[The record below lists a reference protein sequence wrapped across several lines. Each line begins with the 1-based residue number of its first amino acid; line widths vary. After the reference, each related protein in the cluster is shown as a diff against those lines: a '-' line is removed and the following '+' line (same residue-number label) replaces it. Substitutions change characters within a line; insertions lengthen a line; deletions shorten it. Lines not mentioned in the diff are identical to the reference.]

1 MTSAPA
7 PTRAPVHPSLDEVR
21 QLARDHDLVPV
32 VSELLADCDTP
43 VSAFLRLRLGEGSFL
58 LESVEG
64 GERLARYSFLGG
76 EPLAT
81 ITVDAGVA
89 VIRDQNG
96 ERREACSDPLTLV
109 ERETTSLRVAPVA
122 GVDAPFLGG
131 AIGMLSYEAA
141 TCFERLPVA
150 AADPLCVPHAWFSI
164 VDTLIVFDH
173 VSHRMTLVTHARVGG
188 GPAAAGAGEV
198 DVGAAYDAA
207 VARLQ
212 SLRERLR
219 SPLPPPAA
227 APEQDELERFAV
239 PVDLDGVASISR
251 ADFLRAV
258 ERCRDYILAGDIFQ
272 VQISRRFALPL
283 RAAPFD
289 VYRALRS
296 VNPSPYM
303 FYLDTPAG
311 AVVAASPEMLVRV
324 TGRHVDY
331 HPIAGT
337 RRRGRTP
344 ERDLEL
350 EAELR
355 SSEKERAEH
364 LMLVDLGRNDVG
376 RVCRTGSVRVRDL
389 MTVER
394 YSHVMHLVSHVE
406 GELREGLTAVDALR
420 AAFPAGTV
428 TGAPKIRAIEVIA
441 EVEPERRGVYSGAA
455 GYLGFGGNL
464 DTAIALR
471 TLLVRDGVAYA
482 QAAAGIVADSTPEEE
497 ALEIDNKV
505 AAPLLAVAR
514 ANAGLEA

>member
-7 PTRAPVHPSLDEVR
+7 PARAPVHPSLEEVR
-21 QLARDHDLVPV
+21 ALAADHDLVPV

-43 VSAFLRLRLGEGSFL
+43 VSAFLRLRLGEGAFL

-81 ITVDAGVA
+81 ISVNRGVA

-96 ERREACSDPLTLV
+96 ERSEPCSDPLTVV
-109 ERETTSLRVAPVA
+109 ERETTALRVARLP
-122 GVDAPFLGG
+122 GVQAPFLGG

-141 TCFERLPVA
+141 TCFERIPVPGR
-150 AADPLCVPHAWFSI
+150 DPLGVPQAWFSV

-173 VSHRMTLVTHARVGG
+173 VTHRMTLVTHARVGG
-188 GPAAAGAGEV
+188 GA
-198 DVGAAYDAA
+198 DVEAAYQQA
-207 VARLQ
+207 VERLLG
-212 SLRERLR
+212 LRARLR
-219 SPLPPPAA
+219 SELPAPAPAA
-227 APEQDELERFAV
+227 GDADRERYAV
-239 PVDLDGVASISR
+239 PADLDAVASMSR
-251 ADFLRAV
+251 ADFMTAV

-283 RAAPFD
+283 RASPFD

-296 VNPSPYM
+296 LNPSPYM
-303 FYLDTPAG
+303 FFLDTPAG

-350 EAELR
+350 ETEMR
-355 SSEKERAEH
+355 ESEKERAEH
-364 LMLVDLGRNDVG
+364 LMLVDLGRNDLG

-394 YSHVMHLVSHVE
+394 YSHVMHLVSHIE
-406 GELREGLTAVDALR
+406 GELRQGVTAADALR
-420 AAFPAGTV
+420 ATFPAGTV
-428 TGAPKIRAIEVIA
+428 TGAPKIRAMEVIA
-441 EVEPERRGVYSGAA
+441 EIEAEVRGVYAGAA

-471 TLLVRDGVAYA
+471 TLLVQDGVAYA

-497 ALEIDNKV
+497 ALEIDNKLG
-505 AAPLLAVAR
+505 APLLAVAR
-514 ANAGLEA
+514 ANAGLEL